1 VTLHQLRTFRAV
13 AHHRNL
19 SRAAEQLHLT
29 QPAVSMQMKELQ
41 GELGLPLLEVIGRR
55 IHLTEAGE
63 LLEQYATRILGLVD
77 EAAVALGELRGV
89 AGRVRVGASSTPGV
103 YLLPEILASYER
115 AHPEVRVHF
124 EVSNS
129 AHVEARVAANELD
142 FGVTGG
148 AVTCSDVRAEPWGED
163 ELVLVVG
170 PEHPWAGAGRIDPA
184 ALAHVRLIAREA
196 GSGTRQVYESELH
209 RREVILPTPVELGGI
224 EAVKRAVEAGLGVAI
239 LSRFSVGRELAEG
252 RLHAVELE
260 GIRLARPLVLIH
272 HAQKRFASAALS
284 LLEAVRRGAPHRQS
298 PPAGAP
304 RGRGTHK
311 ENLPSQHSGTGGS
324 RPRRPARR

>member
-1 VTLHQLRTFRAV
+1 MTLHQLRVFRAV

-29 QPAVSMQMKELQ
+29 QPAVSMQMKALQ
-41 GELGLPLLEVIGRR
+41 TGLGLPLFEVIGRR

-77 EAAVALGELRGV
+77 EASVVLGELRGV

-103 YLLPEILASYER
+103 YLLPEILAGYER
-115 AHPEVRVHF
+115 AHPEVSVHF

-129 AHVEARVAANELD
+129 ADVEARVVANEFD

-148 AVTCSDVRAEPWGED
+148 AVTCSDVRAELWGED
-163 ELVLVVG
+163 ELVVVVG
-170 PEHPWAGAGRIDPA
+170 PGHTWAGVSRIDPA
-184 ALAHVRLIAREA
+184 SLARVRLVAREP
-196 GSGTRQVYESELH
+196 GSGTRQFYETELH
-209 RREVILPTPVELGGI
+209 RQAVIVPTPVELGGV

-239 LSRFSVGRELAEG
+239 LSRFSIGRELAEG
-252 RLHAVELE
+252 RLYAIALN

-272 HAQKRFASAALS
+272 HAQKRFSSAALG
-284 LLEAVRRGAPHRQS
+284 LLEAVRRAAPTRLL
-298 PPAGAP
+298 PPAGISA
-304 RGRGTHK
+304 GR
-311 ENLPSQHSGTGGS
+311 
-324 RPRRPARR
+324 RRRRDDSKA